1 MGFGGHLI
9 WTGVFDKLAKSGEK
23 GAAVKVPL
31 LTDIIRGKL
40 YRRDHSFAED
50 EVFRLNPD
58 VCHVTPVK
66 KNKVEYVLDYLF
78 EKFISPRFIRLPYE
92 MFVFKLSSIF
102 PIFKIKGQ
110 DVRAVHIDMRM
121 HSYAKKATSKKLI
134 WVNADNAQSA
144 VGRHFDIK
152 IDEQNCFLHFDAE
165 EIERVRR
172 LLSEHNIQKPFIVF
186 DPDTN
191 TDWFGDLRLWP
202 LEKWK
207 KLISSAHE
215 IDSRIQFVQVGLA
228 KTGVLKG
235 VKDLTNQTTFREA
248 ALIIER
254 SQLFVGTEGGLM
266 HAAAAVNKRALILW
280 GGITEPS
287 FAGYPGLHD
296 IICKDVS
303 CSPCGN
309 LGWCHYE
316 KKCMNDINVEEVLN
330 HLFLSLEMDNQ
341 KGRKQI

>member
-1 MGFGGHLI
+1 M
-9 WTGVFDKLAKSGEK
+9 
-23 GAAVKVPL
+23 
-31 LTDIIRGKL
+31 
-40 YRRDHSFAED
+40 
-50 EVFRLNPD
+50 
-58 VCHVTPVK
+58 
-66 KNKVEYVLDYLF
+66 
-78 EKFISPRFIRLPYE
+78 
-92 MFVFKLSSIF
+92 
-102 PIFKIKGQ
+102 
-110 DVRAVHIDMRM
+110 
-121 HSYAKKATSKKLI
+121 
-134 WVNADNAQSA
+134 NADNAQSA

-172 LLSEHNIQKPFIVF
+172 LLSEHNVQKPFIVF

-287 FAGYPGLHD
+287 FAGYPGMHD
-296 IICKDVS
+296 IICKDVK

-309 LGWCHYE
+309 LGWCHHE

-330 HLFLSLEMDNQ
+330 QLFLSLEMDNH
-341 KGRKQI
+341 KGWKQI